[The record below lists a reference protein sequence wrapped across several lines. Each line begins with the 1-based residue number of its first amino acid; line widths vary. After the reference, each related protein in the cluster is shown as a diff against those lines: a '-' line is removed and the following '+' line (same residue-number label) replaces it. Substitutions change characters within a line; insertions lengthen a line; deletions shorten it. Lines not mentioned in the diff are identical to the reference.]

1 MNDAIDYSLNK
12 FMPFVA
18 LTLVVFLSFGVMAW
32 QPYLI
37 LLIAGYAA
45 KFHFEE
51 GYSVAYCEEND
62 LLDDD

>member
-1 MNDAIDYSLNK
+1 MSDAIDYSLNK

-18 LTLVVFLSFGVMAW
+18 LMLVVFLSFGVMAW

-37 LLIAGYAA
+37 LIIAAYAA

-51 GYSVAYCEEND
+51 GYSVAYCEENK
-62 LLDDD
+62 LLDND

>member
-1 MNDAIDYSLNK
+1 MGGVVDYSLNK

-18 LTLVVFLSFGVMAW
+18 LTLVVFLSFGAMAW

-51 GYSVAYCEEND
+51 GYSVAHYEDNNLLND
-62 LLDDD
+62 D